1 MKILLEYHGFECRSP
16 RSCIKTAFRL
26 GFLGELETFFD
37 MLEDRNLTS
46 HLYSE
51 EDSRR
56 VFERI
61 KQAYVKVLEKFIKN
75 VENFL

>member
-1 MKILLEYHGFECRSP
+1 
-16 RSCIKTAFRL
+16 
-26 GFLGELETFFD
+26 
-37 MLEDRNLTS
+37 MLEDINLTS

-75 VENFL
+75 VENSL